1 MTLKN
6 AIGEQTRERAAR
18 TRPGVFARFVN
29 EWLYSGHY
37 QEPESEHHS
46 RTYAIY
52 DSSRVTI
59 DDRNKWAVKEH
70 GITAEANDVEHVLRA
85 IRDYLEEMAFSEVI
99 P

>member
-18 TRPGVFARFVN
+18 TRPGVLASFVN

-37 QEPESEHHS
+37 KDPETKYNT
-46 RTYAIY
+46 RTYTIR
-52 DSSRVTI
+52 DSAKVTI
-59 DDRNKWAVKEH
+59 DERNKWAVMEH
-70 GITAEANDVEHVLRA
+70 GITAEKNDVEHVLRA
-85 IRDYLEEMAFSEVI
+85 IRDYLEEMAFKDVI